1 MRVSTAFNRL
11 LAIPGASVTGVVVS
25 ERDVEVTLRPTAR
38 LLSCP
43 CGKRQ
48 RSSYDRRRR
57 RWRHLDLGRCRL
69 WLVYEIRRLNCPVCG
84 VITEELP
91 WARPG
96 ARHTRDFEDMVLWLA
111 QRTDRTTVAALMR
124 CAWETVTAIINRG
137 VAELLD
143 QRRLD
148 TLYRIGVDEIC
159 YRHPHR
165 YLTIIGDHDTGT
177 VIDIQPGRSEE
188 SLTNFYEQQ
197 PDSTL
202 STIEAVSMD
211 VSKAYRSATASHL
224 PEATICFDPFH
235 IMQWV
240 NRALDRVYAE
250 SATGPGRASMST
262 ADWKAGRWALR
273 TGENKLTDKKRDL
286 VNRIA
291 RTNRRIGRA
300 WTLKEQLRD
309 LYRLEHEPG
318 TARRLLRA
326 WITAA
331 KRSRIPTFTALG
343 KRLQEHFEAV
353 IAAVELGI
361 SNALI
366 EGINA
371 KIRLINARGY
381 GHHSAQT
388 LTSMIY
394 LCLGGLH
401 PQLPT
406 TTRGAALV
414 VEPPG
419 DVLPHHAASAYSCL
433 LCGWRRLR
441 ICKKHVE
448 GAEWICLRLPDGG
461 LCLLN
466 TAPPHHRLP
475 SRTAPPAISA

>member
-11 LAIPGASVTGVVVS
+11 LQIPGATVTDVVIDG
-25 ERDVEVTLRPTAR
+25 RDVEVTLRPRAR
-38 LLSCP
+38 LLHCP
-43 CGKRQ
+43 CGKPVRGV
-48 RSSYDRRRR
+48 YDRRLR

-69 WLVYEIRRLNCPVCG
+69 WLVYAIRRLQCPVCG
-84 VITEELP
+84 VRTEELP

-111 QRTDRTTVAALMR
+111 QRADRTTVATLMR
-124 CAWETVTAIINRG
+124 CAWDTVTAIINRG

-143 QRRLD
+143 ARRLH
-148 TLYRIGVDEIC
+148 TVYRIGVDEVC

-177 VIDIQPGRSEE
+177 VIDIRPGRSEE
-188 SLTNFYEQQ
+188 SLANFYQSQ

-202 STIEAVSMD
+202 AQIEAVSMD
-211 VSKAYRSATASHL
+211 VSRAYTGATATHV
-224 PEATICFDPFH
+224 PHAVICYDPFH

-250 SATGPGRASMST
+250 AATGPGRAAVST
-262 ADWKAGRWALR
+262 AQWKAARWALR
-273 TGENKLTDKKRDL
+273 TGENKLTDDKRAL
-286 VNRIA
+286 VNQIA

-309 LYRLEHEPG
+309 IYRIDHPPG
-318 TARRLLRA
+318 GARTHLKR

-331 KRSRIPTFTALG
+331 KRSRIPAFVALG
-343 KRLQEHFEAV
+343 KRLRIYFDAV
-353 IAAVELGI
+353 IAAIELGL

-394 LCLGGLH
+394 LTLGGLH

-406 TTRGAALV
+406 
-414 VEPPG
+414 
-419 DVLPHHAASAYSCL
+419 
-433 LCGWRRLR
+433 
-441 ICKKHVE
+441 
-448 GAEWICLRLPDGG
+448 
-461 LCLLN
+461 
-466 TAPPHHRLP
+466 
-475 SRTAPPAISA
+475 RT